1 MSQKTC
7 CPDCGSKN
15 LQLVGRI
22 PSTDVFA
29 GRKFSTPFFGGTLY
43 HCQQCYLGFRWPRMS
58 KDLLGQY
65 YMQGSEDNWTMP
77 PEWRPDWSIARS
89 WIGAAY
95 PSTAR
100 VLDVGCFSGDFL
112 HLLGNNY
119 QRYGI
124 EIHPLAKKRLTTRGI
139 KLLGTDIEGMN
150 DARQTFD
157 CITAFD
163 IIEHMESPK
172 SFLSLCLEALKPV
185 GHILIST
192 GNLDAPTFRF
202 MGSQYWYCTISEHI
216 SFISPE
222 WCRRLAEKMGFH
234 VTRFTTFSHGKTS
247 LSLRMKDPVK
257 NTLYKFM
264 PHFFAHFRK
273 QRWCK
278 KDAKGPQELKI
289 HPPEWRSASDHFM
302 VLISR

>member
-1 MSQKTC
+1 
-7 CPDCGSKN
+7 
-15 LQLVGRI
+15 
-22 PSTDVFA
+22 
-29 GRKFSTPFFGGTLY
+29 
-43 HCQQCYLGFRWPRMS
+43 MS
-58 KDLLGQY
+58 KDQLEQL
-65 YMQGSEDNWTMP
+65 YMRGSEHNWTIP
-77 PEWRPDWSIARS
+77 PEWRRDWSIAHS
-89 WIGAAY
+89 WLNAAY

-112 HLLGNNY
+112 NLLGNNY

-139 KLLGTDIEGMN
+139 ELLGTDIEELN
-150 DARQTFD
+150 DTRHKFD

-163 IIEHMESPK
+163 IIEHIESPRN
-172 SFLSLCLEALKPV
+172 FLSLCLEALKPV

-202 MGSQYWYCTISEHI
+202 MGSQYWYCTIAEHI

-222 WCRRLAEKMGFH
+222 WCHRVAEKMGFH
-234 VTRFTTFSHGKTS
+234 VTQFTTFSHGKTNIA
-247 LSLRMKDPVK
+247 LRMKEPVK

-264 PHFFAHFRK
+264 PHFFAYLRK
-273 QRWCK
+273 QRWFK
-278 KDAKGPQELKI
+278 KEEREHIELED
-289 HPPEWRSASDHFM
+289 HAPEWRSANDHFT